1 MASINEKEKDALKI
15 ETNSLASQERDPNA
29 DFGGLEERQK
39 MEKSLL
45 WKLDCRMTI
54 LVVIYIL
61 NYVRMM
67 HYECL

>member
-15 ETNSLASQERDPNA
+15 ETNSLDSHERDPNA
-29 DFGGLEERQK
+29 EFGGLEERRRL
-39 MEKSLL
+39 EKSLI

-61 NYVRMM
+61 NYVRDM
-67 HYECL
+67 L